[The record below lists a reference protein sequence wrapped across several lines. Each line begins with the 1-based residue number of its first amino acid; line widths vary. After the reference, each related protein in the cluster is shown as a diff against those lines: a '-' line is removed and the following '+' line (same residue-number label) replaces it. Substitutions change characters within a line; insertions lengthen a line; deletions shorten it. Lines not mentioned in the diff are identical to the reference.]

1 VMEDVRRDVVS
12 VEHAR
17 AAYGVA
23 IVDGGIDAEA
33 TAALRAAPRE
43 QAEDFD
49 FGPEREAHE
58 RVWSPAMYE
67 KLAAILAEL
76 PQATRPHARLALFKA
91 VGEELEDADPD
102 ALAAIWGRIGERL
115 RGRR

>member
-1 VMEDVRRDVVS
+1 MEDVRRDAVS
-12 VEHAR
+12 VDHAR
-17 AAYGVA
+17 QAYGVA
-23 IVDGGIDAEA
+23 IAGGAVDAEA
-33 TAALRAAPRE
+33 TEALRAAPRE
-43 QAEDFD
+43 RAADFD
-49 FGPEREAHE
+49 FGTEREAHE

-91 VGEELEDADPD
+91 VEAELDDADVD
-102 ALAAIWGRIGERL
+102 ALEAIWGRIGGRL